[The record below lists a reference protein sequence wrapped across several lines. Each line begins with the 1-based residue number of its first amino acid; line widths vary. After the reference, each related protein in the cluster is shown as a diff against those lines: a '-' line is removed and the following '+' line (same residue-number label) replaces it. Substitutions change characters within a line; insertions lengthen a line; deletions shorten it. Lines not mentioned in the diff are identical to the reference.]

1 MSVVISLSWVIAAT
15 AIVLG
20 VAALAVF
27 RQPVL
32 ALRVMLELLTAAGL
46 LRLSV
51 ESTWAAIAGVAILI
65 AVRKV
70 VTRSLAADLTA
81 APWRA
86 PRTT

>member
-1 MSVVISLSWVIAAT
+1 MSVVISVSWVIAAA
-15 AIVLG
+15 AIALG
-20 VAALAVF
+20 VAAVTVF
-27 RQPVL
+27 RQPLL

-51 ESTWAAIAGVAILI
+51 EATWVALAGVAMLI
-65 AVRKV
+65 AVRKM

-81 APWRA
+81 PPWRA